1 MQLAPNLQLMLATV
15 KEMKREVSLLSSRE
29 KEIFFFRAE
38 KIIKKKGVQKM
49 REKRIRGIIKRK
61 EEHGSVLVLGVLF
74 LAFMLLLAVPFLFM
88 LSNDNRS
95 TEKSYK
101 SMAALSLAEAG
112 VERAIWELNNG
123 DIYSWSGDSALRTMN
138 ISSFQTP
145 DGNLIGSID
154 IQIEDPGSDNPVV
167 ESTGRVPHVGLMTV
181 DRTAR
186 VVLELGE
193 GYTSL
198 FDFGVFGDDGLE
210 LASRAQIDS
219 YDSRIGDYDPQHP
232 GTNGHTGTNATN
244 LGCIYLAANAR
255 VYGNAITGPES
266 IPEDIIITKPVS
278 TITGEKL
285 ALDSPKEMPSIPSP
299 EGLTYMGEYFLDGGE
314 DTISESGE
322 YTHFRISNN
331 AKVTI
336 TADVTLYISGE
347 FSMQSNSQLEIAD
360 GAKVTIYLG
369 GSFVQE
375 SNTQINNLSLD
386 ATKLQ
391 VFGLDSFNGDM
402 EWNSNSDFWGAV
414 YAPRAN
420 VIYNSEADFY
430 GSIVGQYLDFNSQAT
445 IHYDEALGDLKV
457 STGSEG
463 APFVVK
469 SWQEVIS
476 SS

>member
-1 MQLAPNLQLMLATV
+1 
-15 KEMKREVSLLSSRE
+15 
-29 KEIFFFRAE
+29 
-38 KIIKKKGVQKM
+38 
-49 REKRIRGIIKRK
+49 
-61 EEHGSVLVLGVLF
+61 
-74 LAFMLLLAVPFLFM
+74 MLLLAVPFLFM
-88 LSNDNRS
+88 LSNENRS

-101 SMAALSLAEAG
+101 SMAALSMAEAG

-123 DIYSWSGDSALRTMN
+123 DIYGWSGDSSLRTMN

-154 IQIEDPGSDNPVV
+154 IRIEDPGSDNPVI
-167 ESTGRVPHVGLMTV
+167 ESTGRVPYVGDMTV
-181 DRTAR
+181 DKTAR

-210 LASRAQIDS
+210 LASQAQIDS

-244 LGCIYLAANAR
+244 LGCIYLAANAK
-255 VYGNAITGPES
+255 VYGNAFTGPES
-266 IPEDIIITKPVS
+266 IPEDIIITKPAS
-278 TITGEKL
+278 TISGEKL
-285 ALDSPKEMPSIPSP
+285 ALESPKEMPSIVAP
-299 EGLTYMGEYFLDGGE
+299 EVLTYMGEFILDGNTE
-314 DTISESGE
+314 VVISESGE

-347 FSMQSNSQLEIAD
+347 FSMLSNSQLEIAD
-360 GAKVTIYLG
+360 GVNVTIYLG

-375 SNTQINNLSLD
+375 SNTQINNLTQD

-391 VFGLDSFNGDM
+391 VFGTDSFNGDM
-402 EWNSNSDFWGAV
+402 EWNSNADFWGAV
-414 YAPRAN
+414 YAPKAN
-420 VIYNSEADFY
+420 VIYNSEADYY
-430 GSIVGQYLDFNSQAT
+430 GSIVSKYLDLSSQST

-469 SWQEVIS
+469 SWQEVIPS
-476 SS
+476 S